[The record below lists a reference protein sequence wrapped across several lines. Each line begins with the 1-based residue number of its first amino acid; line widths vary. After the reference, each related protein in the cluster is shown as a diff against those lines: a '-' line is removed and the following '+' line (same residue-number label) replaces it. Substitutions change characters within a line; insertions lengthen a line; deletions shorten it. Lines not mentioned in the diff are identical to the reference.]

1 MRFNRRH
8 SRSRLSVVRFEQLE
22 QRTVLA
28 AGQLDATFGSGGTV
42 RTEFD
47 STNTSGDT
55 ALDVAIDSAS
65 RLVAV
70 GKGGMA
76 RFMPDGSLDSSF
88 GQAGRAATPFYTRAV
103 ALQSDGK
110 IVIAGGTSE
119 FNSTDLMLARFL
131 ANGALDTSFS
141 SDGIAQI
148 DVGGISEWAT
158 TLLVEPS
165 GRIVVAGGARE
176 GMAVARVLATGELDT
191 SFSTDGWFTRQVN
204 RNDKAY
210 GLTRQTNGQILV
222 VGTSLITQDFFG
234 TNYDMSVTR
243 VNTNGTVDAAF
254 GFSGTTYAN
263 FLSGRYSNDQG
274 RGIAVQAD
282 GKIVISGSAY
292 GNFDEY
298 TGVARFLSNGALDV
312 DFGTEGRVRVP
323 VSIDYASSD
332 IVPLASGRLLVSNYQ
347 GVFALDSQGVVDT
360 SFGVNGRAVSSG
372 TVQAMVV
379 QSDGAIVLV
388 GYFLYGFG
396 VRRFLADGSADTSFS
411 RDGIAVAAMGPSND
425 TAMHSALQPDGKIIV
440 VGGGQRGYNVARY
453 LPDGQLDTSFSED
466 GLTNISLGDEFYD
479 AMATAVA
486 LQSDGRIVIAGWI
499 RESNSANT
507 SSRMGV
513 IRLNIDG
520 TLDSGFSSDGIQLS
534 ELTGYAEAH
543 SVLVQPDGKI
553 VIAGHANGYATLL
566 RLNGDGTYDTRFS
579 GDGVVAMATSDSYI
593 SSIVLQPDGRILAAG
608 FQRPSN
614 NNGSF
619 GSILMMARFNSN
631 GSLDST
637 FGVKGKMIDPANL
650 QRTAD
655 DVVLLPDGRF
665 VVVGEYSFYRQ
676 NSESSQLAVSRY
688 NADGSVDGTFG
699 TRIIDHVEP
708 FVLSSFQTYGARTWG
723 TALLRQADGKVV
735 VVGHSDQRMI
745 AARLNDDGSQDSS
758 FGGDG
763 IVDISVTG
771 QTVRATNVILGLD
784 GQLVVSG
791 YVGNNSP
798 SVLQRDF
805 YLARLTNE
813 NVPAY
818 STSVRINALGNVE
831 IYDAWGR
838 DDRWQFERTADAIV
852 VRDVSADVRSSF
864 RVINLPEVTGDGLRE
879 ISIPLSRIQ
888 ATGKP
893 LLINSMDG
901 DDQLSFDPAFDAPST
916 GFVFRAGNGSDRM
929 IIEQSTVPVAW
940 VMSTAHSGSARPQG
954 KVPLNFNGVER
965 LTGGTQNDSFRLVY
979 QASPLVLSIEGGPG
993 GYDSAELRADANM
1006 SFTYESLP
1014 VWGQRLIVEN
1024 SLGRQETA
1032 MRNIASMRLSGGAS
1046 NNTIDAR
1053 EYNGIAN
1060 LYGSGGDDVLI
1071 ASRGPS
1077 NLFGDDGNDHL
1088 FGGQWNDTLRG
1099 GRGDDM
1105 LLGYYGDD
1113 MLYGDDGLD
1122 VLSGDYGTDRLY
1134 GGNGDDL
1141 VIGGVATRL
1150 GFFEP
1155 AAARDAIL
1163 ATWRSSDSYL
1173 TKIQKLSVDG
1183 VGVDNSIK
1191 LNFGSGVFDDFVVDT
1206 VYGNSGTDWFLV
1218 NPLSEIGLTTGGLR
1232 DQAVDE
1238 QYLV

>member
-1 MRFNRRH
+1 MRFKRRH
-8 SRSRLSVVRFEQLE
+8 LRSRLSVVRFEQLE
-22 QRTVLA
+22 QRTVFA

-47 STNTSGDT
+47 TTNTSGDT

-110 IVIAGGTSE
+110 IVIAGGSSE

-148 DVGGISEWAT
+148 DVGGANEWAT
-158 TLLVEPS
+158 TLLIDPS

-176 GMAVARVLATGELDT
+176 GMAVARVLPTGELDT

-210 GLTRQTNGQILV
+210 GLTRQANGQILV
-222 VGTSLITQDFFG
+222 VGTSLVTQDFYS

-263 FLSGRYSNDQG
+263 FLSARYSNDQG

-292 GNFDEY
+292 GNFAEY

-312 DFGTEGRVRVP
+312 DFGTDGRVRVP
-323 VSIDYASSD
+323 VNIDYASSD

-360 SFGVNGRAVSSG
+360 SFGVNGVAVSNG

-379 QSDGAIVLV
+379 QSDGAIVLS
-388 GYFLYGFG
+388 GNFLYGFA
-396 VRRFLADGSADTSFS
+396 VKRLLADGSADTTFS
-411 RDGIAVAAMGPSND
+411 RDGIAVAAMGPSSD
-425 TAMHSALQPDGKIIV
+425 TAMHSALQPDGKIVV

-453 LPDGQLDTSFSED
+453 LSDGQLDTSFSED

-520 TLDSGFSSDGIQLS
+520 TLDSNFSLDGIQLS

-553 VIAGHANGYATLL
+553 VVAGHANGYATLL

-579 GDGVVAMATSDSYI
+579 GDGVVAMATSESYI

-619 GSILMMARFNSN
+619 GSILMMARFNAN
-631 GSLDST
+631 GALDPT
-637 FGVKGKMIDPANL
+637 FGVNGKMIDPANL

-665 VVVGEYSFYRQ
+665 VVVGDYSFYRQ
-676 NSESSQLAVSRY
+676 NSENSKLAVSRY

-708 FVLSSFQTYGARTWG
+708 FVLSSFETYAARTWG

-735 VVGHSDQRMI
+735 VVGYSDQRMI
-745 AARLNDDGSQDSS
+745 AARLNDDGTQDSS

-763 IVDISVTG
+763 IIDISVTG

-791 YVGNNSP
+791 FVGNNSP
-798 SVLQRDF
+798 SVLLRDF
-805 YLARLTNE
+805 YLVRLTNS

-818 STSVRINALGNVE
+818 STSVRINSVGNVE

-838 DDRWQFERTADAIV
+838 DDRWHFERTADAIIL
-852 VRDVSADVRSSF
+852 RDTSVDMRSNF
-864 RVINLPEVTGDGLRE
+864 RVINLPEVAGDGLRE

-893 LLINSMDG
+893 LLINGMDG
-901 DDQLSFDPAFDAPST
+901 DDLLSFDPAFDAPST
-916 GFVFRAGNGSDRM
+916 GFVFRAGNGSDGM
-929 IIEQSTVPVAW
+929 IIQQSTVPVAW
-940 VMSTAHSGSARPQG
+940 VLATAHSGSARPQG
-954 KVPLNFNGVER
+954 KVPLNFNGIER
-965 LTGGTQNDSFRLVY
+965 LTGGMQSDSFRLVY
-979 QASPLVLSIEGGPG
+979 QASPLVLSIDGGPG
-993 GYDSAELRADANM
+993 GNDSAELRADANM
-1006 SFTYESLP
+1006 SFSRESSP
-1014 VWGQRLIVEN
+1014 AWGQRLVVDN

-1032 MRNIASMRLSGGAS
+1032 MRNIASMRLSGGAG

-1053 EYNGIAN
+1053 EYNGVAN

-1077 NLFGDDGNDHL
+1077 NLFGDDGNDQL
-1088 FGGQWNDTLRG
+1088 FGGQMNDTLRG

-1105 LLGYYGDD
+1105 LLGSYGDD
-1113 MLYGDDGLD
+1113 TLYGDDGLD

-1141 VIGGVATRL
+1141 VIGGGAGRL

-1173 TKIQKLSVDG
+1173 TKIQKLAVDG
-1183 VGVDNSIK
+1183 VGVDNSVK
-1191 LNFGSGVFDDFVVDT
+1191 LNYSSGVFDDFVVDT
-1206 VYGNSGTDWFLV
+1206 LYGNSGTDWFLV
-1218 NPLSEIGLTTGGLR
+1218 NPLTEIGLTTGGLR